1 MKCLREVCD
10 LIHRS
15 RFFTLRKYVVAIVH
29 NILKLR
35 QLPID
40 DMEKNYGEG
49 KRGQYLER
57 KINGDID
64 D

>member
-1 MKCLREVCD
+1 M
-10 LIHRS
+10 
-15 RFFTLRKYVVAIVH
+15 VAIVH

-49 KRGQYLER
+49 KRGQYLEKGIVLLFTRR
-57 KINGDID
+57 KSEEKKEENIWSAEEEKEKEK
-64 D
+64 

>member
-1 MKCLREVCD
+1 M
-10 LIHRS
+10 
-15 RFFTLRKYVVAIVH
+15 VAIVH

-49 KRGQYLER
+49 KRGQYLEKGIVLLFTRR
-57 KINGDID
+57 KSEEKKEENI
-64 D
+64 